1 MDTNETAEP
10 AIVMIHGLW
19 MTSLSWEHWA
29 ERYRALGRTVIAED
43 WPGMDVGV
51 EALRRNPEPIAGL
64 GIAAIVDHYDRII
77 RALDQPPIIMGHSF
91 GGAFVQVLLD
101 RGLGCAGVAVD
112 SAAVKGVTKLP
123 FSTLRTGWPILRNP
137 GNRGRAV
144 PISLK
149 QFHYRFT
156 NHLSVEESAPL
167 YERYCVPAAGRVLFE
182 GAGANF
188 NAKCGHEGGLPQGG
202 SCTAAVHRRGTG
214 PCESAVAQQGERQE
228 VRRVDGRDR
237 LSRVRRP
244 LALHPR
250 PRGLG
255 GRRRPCPDVGE
266 CTLGASD
273 RPGLTVMDLM
283 LRDKVAVVTGAGKGI
298 GLAMTAR
305 ARRGGCPRG
314 RWIA

>member
-1 MDTNETAEP
+1 MDTNETAAP

-167 YERYCVPAAGRVLFE
+167 YERYYVPAAGRVLFE

-188 NAKCGHEGGLPQGG
+188 NAKSATKVDFHKADRAPLLFIAGGLDHVSPPSLNKANAKKYDG
-202 SCTAAVHRRGTG
+202 STTVTAYREFAGRSHFILGQEGWEDVADHALTWANA
-214 PCESAVAQQGERQE
+214 PSA
-228 VRRVDGRDR
+228 
-237 LSRVRRP
+237 
-244 LALHPR
+244 HP
-250 PRGLG
+250 
-255 GRRRPCPDVGE
+255 
-266 CTLGASD
+266 
-273 RPGLTVMDLM
+273 
-283 LRDKVAVVTGAGKGI
+283 
-298 GLAMTAR
+298 TAR
-305 ARRGGCPRG
+305 V
-314 RWIA
+314 